1 MQTEEEEGT
10 VGAFQGQT
18 QKTKVIAM
26 QRDGKSVQEQAT
38 PIIDVTVLSQHLCV
52 HIYIYM

>member
-18 QKTKVIAM
+18 QKTKMTAM

-38 PIIDVTVLSQHLCV
+38 PIIDITVLSQRLCV
-52 HIYIYM
+52 HIYTYV